1 MLCKQETEYLFL
13 FCLSFTYGCYM
24 KDEIDRKLR
33 KLFRTGFWLN
43 KTGNENVNRSY
54 APVLEQLSSAVS
66 EEVETSSLGSG
77 CETWGIWEKGSE
89 HLHSDHVGFRQ

>member
-1 MLCKQETEYLFL
+1 
-13 FCLSFTYGCYM
+13 M

-54 APVLEQLSSAVS
+54 APVLEQLSSTVS

-77 CETWGIWEKGSE
+77 CET
-89 HLHSDHVGFRQ
+89 